1 MFTGLQSVDLN
12 ESLRTSSS
20 HEFICIQFHVAMLV
34 GIVIVSYR
42 GETEEE
48 LMKNA
53 AEHAVK
59 DHGYKEEEIMTPEM
73 KKKIKSY
80 VRKT

>member
-1 MFTGLQSVDLN
+1 MYTISCRDVGRDCQY
-12 ESLRTSSS
+12 
-20 HEFICIQFHVAMLV
+20 LV
-34 GIVIVSYR
+34 Q